1 MRTKI
6 ALLTLLTGLLSFS
19 INAQTLEEHLKKG
32 VAYMNQTKN
41 EEALSEFKQ
50 AIALDEDKTATPL
63 LYSYAGICA
72 KAIGQ
77 DNEAKG
83 YFQTS
88 IDRGVDDSEVF
99 NLLGD
104 ICRDQDD
111 MEGQIKTYSKA
122 MEVLPSMSKDYGE
135 KLAYVYYKAKKYPE
149 LEKLT
154 TELLKDDP
162 DNQKLMRLQAVSLQK
177 NKKINEAK
185 AVYEKIL
192 EKDPDDLS
200 ANVFMG
206 NYYYQVGKSK
216 LDREE
221 AAYKKNAN
229 PDRVQWSNYQ
239 KKCKVILDDYYVK
252 AVGYLEKAYAQKE
265 DPNLKKLLYA
275 AYFKLG
281 DRANTERF
289 RDQ

>member
-1 MRTKI
+1 MRTRI

-19 INAQTLEEHLKKG
+19 INAQTLDEHLKKG
-32 VAYMNQTKN
+32 VAYMNQTQN
-41 EEALSEFKQ
+41 EEALAEFKQ
-50 AIALDEDKTATPL
+50 AIAMDEDNAATPL

-72 KAIGQ
+72 KAVGK

-88 IDRGVDDSEVF
+88 IERGVDDSEVF

-111 MEGQIKTYSKA
+111 VDCQIKTYTKA
-122 MEVLPSMSKDYGE
+122 MEVLPSMSQDYGE
-135 KLAYVYYKAKKYPE
+135 KLAYVYYNAKKYPE

-154 TELLKDDP
+154 SELLKNAP
-162 DNQKLMRLQAVSLQK
+162 DNQKLMRLNAVSLQK

-185 AVYEKIL
+185 AVYEQIL

-221 AAYKKNAN
+221 ASYKKIDN

-239 KKCKVILDDYYVK
+239 KKCKVILDDYYKK

-275 AYFKLG
+275 AYFKMG
-281 DRANTERF
+281 DRTNTERF

>member
-1 MRTKI
+1 MRAKI
-6 ALLTLLTGLLSFS
+6 ALLTLLSCLISFG

-32 VAYMNQTKN
+32 VAYMNQIQN
-41 EEALSEFKQ
+41 EEALAEFKK
-50 AIALDEDKTATPL
+50 AIALDESTNENAL
-63 LYSYAGICA
+63 LYSYAGISA
-72 KAIGQ
+72 KALGQ
-77 DNEAKG
+77 DNEAKD
-83 YFQTS
+83 YFQTA
-88 IDRGVDDSEVF
+88 IDRGLADSEVF
-99 NLLGD
+99 DMLGD
-104 ICRDQDD
+104 ICRNQEDVDC
-111 MEGQIKTYSKA
+111 QIKTYTKA
-122 MEVLPSMSKDYGE
+122 MEVLPSKAQNYGE
-135 KLAYVYYKAKKYPE
+135 KLAYVYYNAKKYPE
-149 LEKLT
+149 LEKLS
-154 TELLKDDP
+154 TELLKEDP
-162 DNQKLMRLQAVSLQK
+162 DNQKLMRFNAVSLQK

-200 ANVFMG
+200 SNVFMG

-221 AAYKKNAN
+221 KSYKSIAN

-239 KKCKVILDDYYVK
+239 KKCKIILDDYYVK

-281 DRANTERF
+281 DRTNTERF
-289 RDQ
+289 RDK

>member
-6 ALLTLLTGLLSFS
+6 VLLTLVTGLLSFS
-19 INAQTLEEHLKKG
+19 ISAQTLQEHLRKG
-32 VAYMNQTKN
+32 VAYMNQTQN
-41 EEALSEFKQ
+41 EEALAEFKK
-50 AIALDEDKTATPL
+50 AIALDETKTDNPL

-83 YFQTS
+83 YFQS
-88 IDRGVDDSEVF
+88 AISRGVDDSEVF
-99 NLLGD
+99 NMLGD

-111 MEGQIKTYSKA
+111 VDGQIKTYTKA
-122 MEVLPSMSKDYGE
+122 IEVLPSMSQDYGS
-135 KLAYVYYKAKKYPE
+135 KLAYVYYNAKKYPE

-154 TELLKDDP
+154 TELLKETPNDE
-162 DNQKLMRLQAVSLQK
+162 KLMRLQAASLQK

-192 EKDPDDLS
+192 TVDPEDLS

-216 LDREE
+216 LDKEE
-221 AAYKKNAN
+221 ATYKKIAN

-239 KKCKVILDDYYVK
+239 KKCKIILDDYYVK

-275 AYFKLG
+275 AYFKMG
-281 DRANTERF
+281 DRVNTERF
-289 RDQ
+289 RE